1 MIIVRIKGGLGN
13 QLFTYAFGYAI
24 ARKKKC
30 DLILDKSLYF
40 KGYFRPCEIDNFELE
55 FNKSL
60 IPRFFKHPNIVCKLL
75 FKAYYKALR
84 LVCLDRITYR
94 EKQNYVFD
102 KNIYKTSQKVLFDGY
117 WQNYRY
123 FHDYREEIRDQFKR
137 SLPNSK
143 QIKLIKKQIVGQN
156 AVALHI
162 RRGDYKAYK
171 GGKCLAL
178 DYYFDGIKYI
188 KDKIEAPRF
197 YVFSDDVAFCKE
209 HFNSGEFIYVGEKY
223 DLTDIEE
230 FSVMSSFNNFII
242 ANSSYSWWAAY
253 LGECKDSVI
262 MAPVVDQWKQDF
274 YPETWKTI
282 DTNLE

>member
-1 MIIVRIKGGLGN
+1 M
-13 QLFTYAFGYAI
+13 
-24 ARKKKC
+24 
-30 DLILDKSLYF
+30 
-40 KGYFRPCEIDNFELE
+40 
-55 FNKSL
+55 
-60 IPRFFKHPNIVCKLL
+60 
-75 FKAYYKALR
+75 
-84 LVCLDRITYR
+84 
-94 EKQNYVFD
+94 
-102 KNIYKTSQKVLFDGY
+102 
-117 WQNYRY
+117 
-123 FHDYREEIRDQFKR
+123 
-137 SLPNSK
+137 
-143 QIKLIKKQIVGQN
+143 
-156 AVALHI
+156 
-162 RRGDYKAYK
+162 
-171 GGKCLAL
+171 

-197 YVFSDDVAFCKE
+197 YVFSDDIAFCKE

-253 LGECKDSVI
+253 LGECKDSAI